1 MAMNFKIIQL
11 KSKNNIRLT
20 LDGDFDGSS
29 AHELINTLKSCS
41 REAGMV
47 VIDTSGLKSVHP
59 FGQSVLYRNLSGLG
73 GRRSNLIFSGD
84 HRRQLSRPWDF

>member
-1 MAMNFKIIQL
+1 
-11 KSKNNIRLT
+11 
-20 LDGDFDGSS
+20 
-29 AHELINTLKSCS
+29 
-41 REAGMV
+41 MV